1 MARGGRKGGRT
12 RTSRTE
18 PHVHVDK
25 YNNTQ
30 QKKSDPPSNH
40 SSTQV
45 PTRQDGKKT
54 P

>member
-25 YNNTQ
+25 YNAQ
-30 QKKSDPPSNH
+30 QKKPDSPSNDP
-40 SSTQV
+40 SAQV
-45 PTRQDGKKT
+45 PTRQDGKKA